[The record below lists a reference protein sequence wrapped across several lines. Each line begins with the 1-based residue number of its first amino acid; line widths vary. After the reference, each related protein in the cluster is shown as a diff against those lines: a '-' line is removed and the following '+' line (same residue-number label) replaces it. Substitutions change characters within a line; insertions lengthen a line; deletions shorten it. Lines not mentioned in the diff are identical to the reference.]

1 MHEKILIPPAV
12 HDEPHFAKKTLVLAV
27 LLSATS
33 MFATAASVNV
43 VTGQTYLDDVDV
55 KAPDTF
61 TNAGTVKN
69 QTITVAG
76 SSKAAFHNTGIIE
89 TGTLTLDGA
98 FRGSRSVAS
107 PSRRPRASSSRAF
120 PESTL

>member
-33 MFATAASVNV
+33 MFATAANVNV

-55 KAPDTF
+55 KAPYTF

-76 SSKAAFHNTGIIE
+76 SSKAAFHNTGII
-89 TGTLTLDGA
+89 
-98 FRGSRSVAS
+98 
-107 PSRRPRASSSRAF
+107 
-120 PESTL
+120 

>member
-89 TGTLTLDGA
+89 TGTLT
-98 FRGSRSVAS
+98 RSQLS
-107 PSRRPRASSSRAF
+107 K
-120 PESTL
+120 E

>member
-43 VTGQTYLDDVDV
+43 VTGQTYLDD
-55 KAPDTF
+55 AM
-61 TNAGTVKN
+61 
-69 QTITVAG
+69 
-76 SSKAAFHNTGIIE
+76 SK
-89 TGTLTLDGA
+89 
-98 FRGSRSVAS
+98 
-107 PSRRPRASSSRAF
+107 PRTPLRT
-120 PESTL
+120 PER

>member
-76 SSKAAFHNTGIIE
+76 QLQSRLPQYRHHR
-89 TGTLTLDGA
+89 DGNA
-98 FRGSRSVAS
+98 DA
-107 PSRRPRASSSRAF
+107 
-120 PESTL
+120 